1 MSHLDSKANL
11 SLGLVFLLLFS
22 AAFLVGCRGDL
33 DPQRPDDA
41 YLLFRDA
48 LFAGDGQGVW
58 NRSDDQTRKY
68 FEEHYERLVEMN
80 ALIERYLPLTDHQ
93 LARRQ
98 SGVELIERVD
108 SGEALFLQIF
118 TPEQLPDDNAIHFG
132 STVREIRVSEDGQ
145 TAVILT
151 RGEQEFVM
159 MRQDKDEWFVNL
171 AESGDFLD
179 EAFQWLQQNEEAL
192 EQTVE
197 DLIAPERQVRET
209 IIADLMG
216 LNDE

>member
-1 MSHLDSKANL
+1 MNHLDSKITL
-11 SLGLVFLLLFS
+11 SFGLMILLLFG
-22 AAFLVGCRGDL
+22 ALALTGCRSDL
-33 DPQRPDDA
+33 NPQEPDDS

-48 LFAGDGQGVW
+48 LFAGDGEGIW
-58 NRSDDQTRKY
+58 ERSDEQTRAY
-68 FEEHYERLVEMN
+68 FDDHYQRLVDMN

-98 SGVELIERVD
+98 SGVELIDRID
-108 SGEALFLQIF
+108 SGKDLFLQIF
-118 TPEQLPDDNAIHFG
+118 SPEELPDDNAIHFG

-159 MRQDKDEWFVNL
+159 VRQDNDEWFVNL
-171 AESGDFLD
+171 AESGDYLD
-179 EAFQWLQQNEEAL
+179 TAFQWLRSNEEAL

-197 DLIAPERQVRET
+197 DLIAQERQVRET
-209 IIADLMG
+209 IIAELMG